1 MRTIV
6 GPGRDVASIVL
17 PCWGKV
23 VQVDGVVPFAV
34 VGDDGEPVAAVG
46 AYLRDFTASGN
57 RSGSV
62 RSYAY
67 DLLRWWRFLRAV
79 GVDWDVAT
87 PAEGRDFVL
96 WLMQARKPVAGRRT
110 RSAATAGTVNSL
122 TRKQYPGDEYMPRT
136 IRHSNAVVRSF
147 YEFWAEQGLGP
158 VTNPVPVERSV
169 EGRANAH
176 HNPLRR
182 FRPEGR
188 LRFNPKVPKRAP
200 RAMSDEA
207 WGELFAAM
215 ASDRDRAIVALA
227 VSTGARAS
235 ELVRLRPA
243 DVDWGDQLIRV
254 RRKGTDAEQWLA
266 GSADAFVWLRLY
278 LAGLGRVPAGETLWW
293 TLRRQRTTGK
303 PTRVA
308 LTYDAL
314 RAVLRRANDLLGTN
328 WTMHDLRHTCALR
341 MIRDENLSL
350 RDVQT
355 VLGHANLTTTQI
367 YLVADEREVIARVR
381 RHLAEREVRAAAAP
395 PPVPPGPG
403 YDPADLGVLFGVSGR

>member
-1 MRTIV
+1 
-6 GPGRDVASIVL
+6 
-17 PCWGKV
+17 
-23 VQVDGVVPFAV
+23 
-34 VGDDGEPVAAVG
+34 
-46 AYLRDFTASGN
+46 
-57 RSGSV
+57 
-62 RSYAY
+62 
-67 DLLRWWRFLRAV
+67 
-79 GVDWDVAT
+79 
-87 PAEGRDFVL
+87 
-96 WLMQARKPVAGRRT
+96 
-110 RSAATAGTVNSL
+110 VNPL

-136 IRHSNAVVRSF
+136 IRHSNAVVRGF

-158 VTNPVPVERSV
+158 VTNPIPVERSA

-188 LRFNPKVPKRAP
+188 LRFNPKVAKRAP

-207 WGELFAAM
+207 WDALFTAM

-227 VSTGARAS
+227 VSTAARAS
-235 ELVRLRPA
+235 ELVRLRLG

-266 GSADAFVWLRLY
+266 ASPDAFVWLRLY
-278 LAGLGRVPAGETLWW
+278 LAGIGKVPAGETLWW
-293 TLRRQRTTGK
+293 TLRKQRGTGG
-303 PTRVA
+303 PARVA

-341 MIRDENLSL
+341 MVRDGDLSL

-355 VLGHANLTTTQI
+355 VLGHANLAATQI
-367 YLVADEREVIARVR
+367 YLQADDREVIDRVR
-381 RHLAEREVRAAAAP
+381 RHLADLQERAAAPRVAP
-395 PPVPPGPG
+395 PAGQG
-403 YDPADLGVLFGVSGR
+403 YHADDLAVLFGMGQA

>member
-1 MRTIV
+1 MSAVIRQE
-6 GPGRDVASIVL
+6 RDIAAIVL
-17 PCWGKV
+17 PRCGRV
-23 VQVDGVVPFAV
+23 VEVSGVVPFAV
-34 VGDDGEPVAAVG
+34 VDDEGQEVAAVT
-46 AYLRDFTASGN
+46 AYLRDFRASGN
-57 RSGSV
+57 RDGSV

-79 GVDWDVAT
+79 GVGWDVAT

-96 WLMQARKPVAGRRT
+96 WLMQARKPVAQRRT
-110 RSAATAGTVNSL
+110 RSAGTAGTVNPL
-122 TRKQYPGDEYMPRT
+122 TRKKYLGDEYMPRT

-147 YEFWAEQGLGP
+147 YEFWAGQGMGP
-158 VTNPVPVERSV
+158 VTNPIPAERSA

-188 LRFNPKVPKRAP
+188 LRFNPKVAKRAP

-207 WGELFAAM
+207 WDALFAAM
-215 ASDRDRAIVALA
+215 PSDRDRAILALA
-227 VSTGARAS
+227 VSTAARAS

-243 DVDWGDQLIRV
+243 DIDWGDQLIRV

-266 GSADAFVWLRLY
+266 ASTDAFVWLRLY
-278 LAGLGRVPAGETLWW
+278 LAGVGRVPAGETLWW
-293 TLRRQRTTGK
+293 TLRKRRGSGE
-303 PTRVA
+303 PARVA

-314 RAVLRRANDLLGTN
+314 RAVLRRTNDLLGTN

-341 MIRDENLSL
+341 MVRDENLSL

-367 YLVADEREVIARVR
+367 YVEADEHEVIARVR
-381 RHLAEREVRAAAAP
+381 RHLADREAQAAAL
-395 PPVPPGPG
+395 PVPSPVGAG
-403 YDPADLGVLFGVSGR
+403 YDPADLSVLFGVGQR

>member
-1 MRTIV
+1 MRTVV
-6 GPGRDVASIVL
+6 GPERDIASIVL
-17 PCWGKV
+17 PRWGKV
-23 VQVDGVVPFAV
+23 VAVDGVVPFAV

-46 AYLRDFTASGN
+46 AFLRDFKASGN
-57 RSGSV
+57 RAGSV

-67 DLLRWWRFLRAV
+67 DLLRWWRFLKVV
-79 GVDWDVAT
+79 GVAWEAAT

-96 WLMQARKPVAGRRT
+96 WLMQARKPVARRRT
-110 RSAATAGTVNSL
+110 RSATTAGTVNPL
-122 TRKQYPGDEYMPRT
+122 TRKRYPGDEYMPRT

-158 VTNPVPVERSV
+158 VTNPIPVERSV

-188 LRFNPKVPKRAP
+188 LRFNPKVAKRAP

-207 WGELFAAM
+207 WDALFAAM
-215 ASDRDRAIVALA
+215 ASHRDRAILALA
-227 VSTGARAS
+227 VSTAARAS
-235 ELVRLRPA
+235 ELVRLRPG
-243 DVDWGDQLIRV
+243 DIDWGDQLIRV

-266 GSADAFVWLRLY
+266 ASPDAFVWLRLY
-278 LAGLGRVPAGETLWW
+278 LAGIGKVPAGETLWW
-293 TLRRQRTTGK
+293 TLRRRRGAGE
-303 PTRVA
+303 PVRAA

-314 RAVLRRANDLLGTN
+314 RAVLRRANNLLGTN
-328 WTMHDLRHTCALR
+328 WSMHDARHTCALR
-341 MIRDENLSL
+341 MVGDENLSL

-367 YLVADEREVIARVR
+367 YLEADDREVIARVR
-381 RHLAEREVRAAAAP
+381 RHLADREAPAAAP
-395 PPVPPGPG
+395 PMPSPAGAG
-403 YDPADLGVLFGVSGR
+403 YDPADLSVLFGVAGR